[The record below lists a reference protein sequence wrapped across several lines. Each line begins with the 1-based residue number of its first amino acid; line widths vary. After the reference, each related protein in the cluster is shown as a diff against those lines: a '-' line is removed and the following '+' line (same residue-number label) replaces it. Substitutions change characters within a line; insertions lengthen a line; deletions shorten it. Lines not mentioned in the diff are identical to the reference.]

1 MATPVAHHDHASPSG
16 AALNAVAFSA
26 TLHCLTGCAIGEVLG
41 MVIGT
46 ALGFSEWGTVGLAVA
61 LAFLFGYGLTSLPL
75 LRSGLA
81 LSAVVPIA
89 LASDTL
95 SIATMEVVDNAIML
109 AVPGAMEAG
118 LDNTLFWGALAVAL
132 VVAGAVAYPLNRWL
146 ITRGKGHAVIHE
158 TGVHGGPPTRIVA
171 IVAAIAFVFGTIVLA
186 GEALD
191 SDDDGHEERAAQDA
205 EPGTPAGG
213 GHDEAPGAG
222 MDQDAVRGL
231 SAQAGGLRLELDDG
245 AAPRGETERLEF
257 RILDASGKPVKDFQ
271 VEHTKRLHLIVVR
284 RDMVGFQHLHPT
296 LAKDGT
302 WSTPLTLP
310 RAGTYRVFADFK
322 RDDRSQTLAENLTV
336 AGAAP
341 SRPLPAPADVAHT
354 ADGYEVHMDGVRSQ
368 PGKSSE
374 LLFEVSRGGEPVAV
388 EPYLGARGHL
398 VALREGD
405 LAYLHVHPFEGG
417 HGEAGADHGEAG
429 ADHGAAGTDPG
440 DHAEAPP
447 AQPSPIS
454 FHTEFPSA
462 ARYRLFLQFKARG
475 EVHTAEFTREAG

>member
-1 MATPVAHHDHASPSG
+1 MATHAAHHDHASPSG
-16 AALNAVAFSA
+16 SALNAVAFSA

-46 ALGFSEWGTVGLAVA
+46 ALGFSEWGTVALAVA

-81 LSAVVPIA
+81 FSAVVPIA

-95 SIATMEVVDNAIML
+95 SIATMEIVDNAIML

-146 ITRGKGHAVIHE
+146 IARNKGHAVVHA
-158 TGVHGGPPTRIVA
+158 TGVHGGPPTRLVA
-171 IVAAIAFVFGTIVLA
+171 IVAAIAFVFGSVVLTA
-186 GEALD
+186 EAL
-191 SDDDGHEERAAQDA
+191 SGDDGGHEEAAAHDA
-205 EPGTPAGG
+205 EPAAPAGG
-213 GHDEAPGAG
+213 GHGAGSGEG

-231 SAQAGGLRLELDDG
+231 SAQADGLKLELADTT
-245 AAPRGETERLEF
+245 APRGRKGRLDF
-257 RILDASGKPVKDFQ
+257 RILDEGGNPVKDFQ

-296 LAKDGT
+296 LREDGT
-302 WSTPLTLP
+302 WTTPLTLS

-322 RDDRSQTLAENLTV
+322 REDRSQTLAQDLTV
-336 AGAAP
+336 DGSAP
-341 SRPLPAPADVAHT
+341 SRPLPPPADMART
-354 ADGYEVHMDGVRSQ
+354 ATGYEVHMDGVRAQ
-368 PGKSSE
+368 PGRSSE
-374 LLFEVSRGGEPVAV
+374 LRFEVFRGGKRMAV

-398 VALREGD
+398 VALREKD
-405 LAYLHVHPFEGG
+405 LAYLHVHPTEGG
-417 HGEAGADHGEAG
+417 HGES
-429 ADHGAAGTDPG
+429 GAAGHSD
-440 DHAEAPP
+440 AAPAGP
-447 AQPSPIS
+447 APIS

-462 ARYRLFLQFKARG
+462 ARYRLFLQFKAAG
-475 EVHTAEFTREAG
+475 KVHTAAFTREAG